1 MQILVEFL
9 HTERNH
15 RRCLSLKTQGG
26 EGGVRPSA
34 RVASGLIRAR
44 FCKTVSG
51 SGLRRV
57 MMRVKKRK
65 GSGRAGWRKKA
76 RGLHCLPALTII
88 FAISAEQEPFHFE
101 DPPCLHRSAQPPFS
115 SGK

>member
-51 SGLRRV
+51 SGLHRV
-57 MMRVKKRK
+57 MMRVKKE
-65 GSGRAGWRKKA
+65 
-76 RGLHCLPALTII
+76 RGVDGQGGEKRQGGFTAFQL
-88 FAISAEQEPFHFE
+88 
-101 DPPCLHRSAQPPFS
+101 
-115 SGK
+115 